1 MDWEELQQAANE
13 LAEEAISEASV
24 HGAKE
29 AGLDRRACT
38 RLYRGPDFLAIRKT
52 DLGSMRY
59 YGGFEDVAQ
68 ERTMELGEFVFY
80 STDSGRVNSHWEQL
94 ELEPEAEPELCV
106 HCNGSGEG
114 QYDGTRCSYC
124 GGRGSI
130 ETREE

>member
-1 MDWEELQQAANE
+1 MNWEELQQAANE
-13 LAEEAISEASV
+13 LAEEAISGASI

-52 DLGSMRY
+52 DLGSRRY
-59 YGGFEDVAQ
+59 YGAFEYVPQ
-68 ERTMELGEFVFY
+68 EHTMEVGELVFY
-80 STDSGRVNSHWEQL
+80 STDSDRVNSHWEQL
-94 ELEPEAEPELCV
+94 EPEIEPELCV

-124 GGRGSI
+124 GGRGSV
-130 ETREE
+130 ETKEE